1 MPLIKGG
8 DYHLTACDAVALAKT
23 AKLQSVTIKDSI
35 ANLTNNR
42 SSLKSVLGTVKTIN
56 LTDTTV
62 DATKLKTLKD
72 GVAATNAAI
81 VFKNAGGTT
90 I

>member
-1 MPLIKGG
+1 
-8 DYHLTACDAVALAKT
+8 VALAKT
-23 AKLQSVTIKDSI
+23 AKLQSATIKDSI

-42 SSLKSVLGTVKTIN
+42 SSLKSVLGTVATIN
-56 LTDTTV
+56 LIDTTV

-72 GVAATNAAI
+72 GVVGTNAAI
-81 VFKNAGGTT
+81 VFKNAGGMT

>member
-1 MPLIKGG
+1 
-8 DYHLTACDAVALAKT
+8 VALAKT

-42 SSLKSVLGTVKTIN
+42 SSLKSVLGTVTTIN

-62 DATKLKTLKD
+62 DAKKLKTLKD

-81 VFKNAGGTT
+81 FFKNAGGTT

>member
-1 MPLIKGG
+1 
-8 DYHLTACDAVALAKT
+8 VALAKT

-42 SSLKSVLGTVKTIN
+42 SSLKSVLGTVTTIN
-56 LTDTTV
+56 LIDTTV

-72 GVAATNAAI
+72 GVVATNAAI